1 LQSSPHNVFPL
12 PGPRRSL
19 HDLPVALELLRLA
32 VLELNKLLRSI
43 ERVGREPHWS
53 ALEWRAA
60 CTPLML
66 RLPTS
71 RQSLASLADI
81 RLDQWPD
88 VSWAVR
94 LHAARD
100 EVEGRL
106 TYVSTSMS
114 ALTDGMA
121 ITADAVLSFSVDCTS
136 LAKAVDELSG
146 LIVSQYPE
154 AVGAV

>member
-1 LQSSPHNVFPL
+1 MKSRPQNVFPL

-19 HDLPVALELLRLA
+19 HDLPVALELLQLA
-32 VLELNKLLRSI
+32 VLELNKLLRSV
-43 ERVGREPHWS
+43 ERVGCDPHWS

-60 CTPLML
+60 CMPLML
-66 RLPTS
+66 RLPRS
-71 RQSLASLADI
+71 RQSLATLAGI
-81 RLDQWPD
+81 RPDQWPD
-88 VSWAVR
+88 VGWAVR
-94 LHAARD
+94 LRAACD

-106 TYVSTSMS
+106 AYVSTSMS

-121 ITADAVLSFSVDCTS
+121 VTVDAVLSFSVDCTS

-146 LIVSQYPE
+146 LIVRQYPE

>member
-1 LQSSPHNVFPL
+1 MQSRPQNVFPL
-12 PGPRRSL
+12 PVPRRSL
-19 HDLPVALELLRLA
+19 HDLPVALELLQLA
-32 VLELNKLLRSI
+32 VLELNKLRRSV
-43 ERVGREPHWS
+43 ERVGCDPHWS

-66 RLPTS
+66 RLPRS
-71 RQSLASLADI
+71 RQSLVTLADV
-81 RLDQWPD
+81 RPDQWPD

-94 LHAARD
+94 LRAARD

-114 ALTDGMA
+114 ALTDGPA
-121 ITADAVLSFSVDCTS
+121 ITVDAVLSFSVDCAS
-136 LAKAVDELSG
+136 LAKALDELSG